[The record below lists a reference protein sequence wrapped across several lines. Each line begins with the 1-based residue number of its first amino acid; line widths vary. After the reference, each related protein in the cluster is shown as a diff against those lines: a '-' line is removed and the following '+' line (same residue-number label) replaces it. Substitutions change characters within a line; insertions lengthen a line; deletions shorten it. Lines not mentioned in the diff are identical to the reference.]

1 MKNWI
6 PFLDKILKFFFG
18 SKHERDM
25 KRLEPMVELVSLFER
40 CVHDR
45 SDKWLGGRTEHYRQ
59 LLEEGIT
66 EDGRREEY
74 RRQLRQAQ
82 ERLEEISVEE
92 VCSDFKSR
100 LLDNREELSE
110 KYEGDAFQV
119 AIESPLKDKNIEKL
133 VDNYRERLEKWQ
145 QQDID
150 ELLEKF
156 ERLWEHFR
164 REAPEENPELWY
176 LIPEVYSL
184 VRETAHRRLGLRHY
198 DVQILGAIVMHEG
211 EIVEMKTGEGKTLAA
226 TMPLYLNALTGK
238 GAHLVTVNDYLA
250 RRDARWMG
258 EIYEKLG
265 MSVGL
270 IQNGMRPEDRNPQYE
285 KDITYGT
292 NNEFG
297 FDYLR
302 DNMAVKPEDIVQEEH
317 NYAIIDEVDSVLIDE
332 ARTPLIISGRAD
344 KPVSMYRKIDHVV
357 SQLQRESDYEVDEKK
372 NSVSLTDPGMDKV
385 EDQLGLDNLFSTSN
399 MELVH
404 HVHQAI
410 RAHELYERDA
420 EYVVMDGE
428 VQIVDQFTGRLQ
440 PGRRFSDGLHQAI
453 EAKEGVDIRQE
464 NQTLATITIQNFFR
478 MYEKLSGMTG
488 TADTEAE
495 EFREIYDLDV
505 VVVPTHEPDIRVDK
519 EDAIYRTRAEKF
531 KAVIDEIEYL
541 HEHGKPVL
549 VGTVDIEKSEL
560 LGRKL
565 KKRGIPHNILNAKN
579 HEKEAAIVAQA
590 GQAGAVTIAT
600 NMAGRGTDIVLGD
613 EVIEDECP
621 LPAEEPEEKPYC
633 PHDPICGL
641 HVLGTERH
649 EARRID
655 NQLRGRTA
663 RQGDPGA
670 SRFYVSLE
678 DDLMRM
684 FGSDRISGILQSLG
698 LEEGQRI
705 EHSWISRSI
714 KKAQSKVETR
724 NFEIRKRLLE
734 YDDVLDQQR
743 SIIYEERRKALLQ
756 DEVRDTVELFIE
768 TQVED
773 WIDYN
778 AVPRRDAVEW
788 PLQELLE
795 DIENLIGWEPAEE
808 KIEEWKNMRSQ
819 ELQQQLL
826 EELQESYEERKQ
838 EFEEERFNQVEKQL
852 LLRVIDTH
860 WKEHLDAMDSLKQG
874 IQLEGMAQK
883 EPLVEYK
890 RQGFDMFETLQ
901 KRIREDFLR
910 FLFQAEVMSETPQA
924 STPKDTSYEHKQLQG
939 LSSLVEDDTADS
951 QQKAVK
957 SGSSGGKSTQKTV
970 VKGEDVGRNDPCPCG
985 SGDKYKYCCGG

>member
-6 PFLDKILKFFFG
+6 PFVDKILKFFFG

-25 KRLEPMVELVSLFER
+25 KRLEPMVELVGLFER

-45 SDKWLGGRTEHYRQ
+45 SDEWLAGRTDYFRGQLADGVDRQ
-59 LLEEGIT
+59 T
-66 EDGRREEY
+66 RKEDY
-74 RRQLRQAQ
+74 RRQLREAQ
-82 ERLEEISVEE
+82 QRLEDLSVDE
-92 VCSDFKSR
+92 VCDNFRRR

-119 AIESPLKDKNIEKL
+119 AIESPLKDKNIDKL
-133 VDNYRERLEKWQ
+133 IDNYRRRLEKWRA
-145 QQDID
+145 QDL
-150 ELLEKF
+150 ENLLERF
-156 ERLWEHFR
+156 DGLWDHFC
-164 REAPEENPELWY
+164 ENAPDEDKQLWY

-198 DVQILGAIVMHEG
+198 DVQVLGAVVMHEG

-226 TMPLYLNALTGK
+226 TMPLYLNALEGK
-238 GAHLVTVNDYLA
+238 GAHLITVNDYLA
-250 RRDARWMG
+250 RRDSRWMG
-258 EIYEKLG
+258 EIYQKLG

-270 IQNGMRPEDRNPQYE
+270 IQNGMPPGDRKPQYE

-302 DNMAVKPEDIVQEEH
+302 DNMAVQAEDIVQKEH

-332 ARTPLIISGRAD
+332 ARTPLIISGQAD
-344 KPVSMYRKIDHVV
+344 KPVSLYRKVDRVV
-357 SQLQRESDYEVDEKK
+357 KSLQRKKDYEVDEKK
-372 NSVSLTDPGMDKV
+372 NSVSLTDPGTDKV
-385 EDQLGLDNLFSTSN
+385 EEKLGLDNLFSTAN

-404 HVHQAI
+404 HIHQAI
-410 RAHELYERDA
+410 RAHQLYEKDA
-420 EYVVMDGE
+420 EYVVMDGQ

-453 EAKEGVDIRQE
+453 EAKEGVNIRQE
-464 NQTLATITIQNFFR
+464 NQTLATVTIQNFFR

-495 EFREIYDLDV
+495 EFKEIYDLDV

-519 EDAIYRTRAEKF
+519 EDAIYRTREEKF
-531 KAVIDEIEYL
+531 KAVIEEIENL
-541 HEHGKPVL
+541 HKNGKPVL

-579 HEKEAAIVAQA
+579 HEKEAAIIAQA
-590 GQAGAVTIAT
+590 GQEGAVTIAT

-613 EVIEDECP
+613 EVIEDGCP
-621 LPAEEPEEKPYC
+621 LESEEEDEKPYC

-684 FGSDRISGILQSLG
+684 FGSDRISGMLQSLG

-705 EHSWISRSI
+705 EHPWISRSI

-743 SIIYEERRKALLQ
+743 SIIYGERRKALLQ
-756 DEVRDTVELFIE
+756 DEVSDTVELFIQ

-773 WIDYN
+773 WIDYS
-778 AVPRRDAVEW
+778 AVPRRPAVEW
-788 PLQELLE
+788 PLEELVE
-795 DIENLIGWEPAEE
+795 DIDNLIGWAPPE
-808 KIEEWKNMRSQ
+808 KKLEEWKELRQ
-819 ELQQQLL
+819 EEL
-826 EELQESYEERKQ
+826 EERLLDSVLKLYEERKE
-838 EFEEERFNQVEKQL
+838 EFGEESFHQVEKQL

-901 KRIREDFLR
+901 VRIREDFLR
-910 FLFQAEVMSETPQA
+910 FIFQAEVVSETPQV
-924 STPKDTSYEHKQLQG
+924 SGPTETSLEHEQIQG
-939 LSSLVEDDTADS
+939 LSSLLEDDTADS
-951 QQKAVK
+951 QQEAVK
-957 SGSSGGKSTQKTV
+957 SGSSGGDSIQKTV

-985 SGDKYKYCCGG
+985 SG